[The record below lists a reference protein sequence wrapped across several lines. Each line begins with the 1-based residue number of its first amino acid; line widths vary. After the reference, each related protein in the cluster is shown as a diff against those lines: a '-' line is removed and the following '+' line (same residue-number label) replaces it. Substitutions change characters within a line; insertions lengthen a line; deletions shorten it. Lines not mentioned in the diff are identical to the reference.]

1 MNYNIWRIRM
11 RFKNGLIAGVAL
23 FLMVAFITPAIA
35 QSNRIAYIN
44 SQKILANFKDAID
57 AQNKIDEL
65 NRKWEKEGME
75 MQKELQDL
83 QERFESQSL
92 LLSESKKAEKAQ
104 EIQNLYLQ
112 IQQFQQEKWA
122 PGNGQIYKKQEEFMA
137 PVLEKINA
145 VIKKI
150 GDNEKYDYIFDTVA
164 GNILYAGDEQQDL
177 TDKVLEELN
186 KGAAAVKE

>member
-1 MNYNIWRIRM
+1 M

>member
-1 MNYNIWRIRM
+1 M
-11 RFKNGLIAGVAL
+11 RFKNVLFAGVAL
-23 FLMVAFITPAIA
+23 FLMVAFAVPSFA

-57 AQNKIDEL
+57 AQKKIDEL
-65 NRKWEKEGME
+65 NRQWEKEGLE

-92 LLSESKKAEKAQ
+92 LLSESKRAEKAQ

-122 PGNGQIYKKQEEFMA
+122 PGNGQIYQKQEEFMA

-150 GDNEKYDYIFDTVA
+150 GDAEKYDYIFDTVA

-186 KGAAAVKE
+186 KGATAVQE